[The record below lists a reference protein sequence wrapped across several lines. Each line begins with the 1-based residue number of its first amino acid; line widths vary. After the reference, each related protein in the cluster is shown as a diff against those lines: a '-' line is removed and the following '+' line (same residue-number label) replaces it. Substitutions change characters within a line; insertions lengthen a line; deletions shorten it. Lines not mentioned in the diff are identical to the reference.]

1 MLKQLLISATLLG
14 FGTDAASAQQREA
27 VLERKE
33 VLGAD
38 FDIVLAVPRSP
49 SRPMYDLSESP
60 DALVIHL
67 MGGELVL
74 AFEDA
79 VKMLTVAESLRSPV
93 GASHWVSKDGKT
105 RAPFAV
111 YVVPKAE

>member
-1 MLKQLLISATLLG
+1 
-14 FGTDAASAQQREA
+14 

-49 SRPMYDLSESP
+49 SRPMYDLSGSP

-74 AFEDA
+74 EFEDA

-93 GASHWVSKDGKT
+93 SSSHWVSKDGKT
-105 RAPFAV
+105 RTPFAV